1 MVEYRL
7 APECPFPCAY
17 DDAVAA
23 WRWLVSAGGVD
34 AGSVI
39 VAGDSAGGGL
49 GLALMHTL
57 RDGGEAL
64 PSAAL
69 LMSPYVDLTSSGVS
83 MVERAEQ
90 DPGLTPEYMRDTAA
104 MYLNGADARDPRAS
118 PLFAS
123 QAGLPPMLIQVGSAE
138 ILFSDSE
145 RLARAAAEAGVEV
158 VLDVAEDLPHV
169 YHGALDAPETM
180 RAVAQMAEFAKR
192 VG

>member
-1 MVEYRL
+1 VFLVEYRL

-69 LMSPYVDLTSSGVS
+69 LMSP
-83 MVERAEQ
+83 
-90 DPGLTPEYMRDTAA
+90 
-104 MYLNGADARDPRAS
+104 
-118 PLFAS
+118 
-123 QAGLPPMLIQVGSAE
+123 
-138 ILFSDSE
+138 
-145 RLARAAAEAGVEV
+145 
-158 VLDVAEDLPHV
+158 
-169 YHGALDAPETM
+169 
-180 RAVAQMAEFAKR
+180 
-192 VG
+192 